1 MLNNYFL
8 FVLIN
13 YIYYAFNMRKPRTDK
28 EKAAFIELRDKRE
41 KISKEMKNLS
51 PEELK
56 VFIAERLTADKLKS
70 KQK

>member
-1 MLNNYFL
+1 
-8 FVLIN
+8 
-13 YIYYAFNMRKPRTDK
+13 MRKPRTEK
-28 EKAAFIELRDKRE
+28 EKTAFIELRDKRE

>member
-1 MLNNYFL
+1 
-8 FVLIN
+8 
-13 YIYYAFNMRKPRTDK
+13 MRKPRTEK
-28 EKAAFIELRDKRE
+28 EKTAFIELRAKRE
-41 KISKEMKNLS
+41 KISEEMKGLN